1 MESLFWSG
9 GGTEPHLFGSPAE
22 PASEGESL
30 GPVGGL
36 GTFDGVWIHY
46 RIPGFAPAFFTD
58 FIGMV
63 ETQDGR
69 EVLPAA
75 DSGNV
80 AGAVLVDI
88 YTLALV
94 QSPAAAIRVQNHSGL
109 TEPVDYDIPLP
120 TLQTLYGTYG
130 FTSAS
135 AAVTT
140 SAAGN
145 GLLAANVLVWD
156 SGTSQYRYFAYL
168 VEFDLEGVIR
178 ENAVEAGH
186 PIDSPIVF
194 PGKDIMCATWWSL
207 ISGSNV
213 AANYAKYAIDSA
225 TPVADTT
232 VWLSGSD
239 YNLQLVCHDGFIVRR
254 YNRSTFVT
262 DAAAYDPDGTLIRT
276 VPIESPTDEYQYNG
290 ISLAQLVRYPV
301 RTNNPTSAV
310 VYDAINDTLYPE
322 YDPAGTATFRLYA
335 FDNGYAHG
343 WLTDDTAWPPLPGSI
358 KQHYALTANLVTGEW
373 TVGVLLYRTSSESAE
388 FLPAVHALE
397 YGRTRAA
404 G

>member
-9 GGTEPHLFGSPAE
+9 GGTEPHLFGPPAE
-22 PASEGESL
+22 PASEGDSL
-30 GPVGGL
+30 GPIGAF
-36 GTFDGVWIHY
+36 TNYDGVWIHY
-46 RIPGFAPAFFTD
+46 RLPGFAPAFFTD

-80 AGAVLVDI
+80 EGAVLTDI
-88 YTLALV
+88 YTLKL
-94 QSPAAAIRVQNHSGL
+94 QSPAATIRVRNHSGL

-135 AAVTT
+135 AVVTT

-168 VEFDLEGVIR
+168 AEFGLEGVIR

-186 PIDSPIVF
+186 PIDTPVVF
-194 PGKDIMCATWWSL
+194 PGKDIVCASWSSL
-207 ISGSNV
+207 VSGSNV
-213 AANYAKYAIDSA
+213 AATYAKYAIDSP
-225 TPVADTT
+225 TPVVDTT

-239 YNLQLVCHDGFIVRR
+239 YNIQRICHDGFIVRR
-254 YNRSTFVT
+254 YNRSTFAV
-262 DAAAYDPDGTLIRT
+262 DAAVYEPDGTFIRT
-276 VPIESPTDEYQYNG
+276 VPLESPGGEYKYNG
-290 ISLAQLVRYPV
+290 ISLAQLVRYPIP
-301 RTNNPTSAV
+301 TDNPASAA

-335 FDNGYAHG
+335 YDNGYAHG

-373 TVGVLLYRTSSESAE
+373 TVGVLLYRTSNETAG
-388 FLPAVHALE
+388 FLPAVHALQ

-404 G
+404 I

>member
-30 GPVGGL
+30 GPVEGL
-36 GTFDGVWIHY
+36 STFDGVWIHY

-109 TEPVDYDIPLP
+109 TAPVDYDIPLP
-120 TLQTLYGTYG
+120 TLQTLYTDFVYV
-130 FTSAS
+130 SAQ
-135 AAVTT
+135 ATVTT

-145 GLLAANVLVWD
+145 GLLAASILVWD
-156 SGTSQYRYFAYL
+156 DNISQYKHFAYL
-168 VEFDLEGVIR
+168 AEFDLEGVIR

-186 PIDSPIVF
+186 PLGEPHVF
-194 PGKDIMCATWWSL
+194 PGQNIVCMSWYSL

-213 AANYAKYAIDSA
+213 AANYSKFSIDSPTA
-225 TPVADTT
+225 LNTT
-232 VWLSGSD
+232 TYWSEGSD
-239 YNLQLVCHDGFIVRR
+239 YSPLLICHDGFLVRR
-254 YNRSTFVT
+254 YNRSTYVT
-262 DAAAYDPDGTLIRT
+262 DAVACQPDGTVIR
-276 VPIESPTDEYQYNG
+276 VIPLESPDDEYQYQG
-290 ISLAQLVRYPV
+290 LSIARLVRYPV
-301 RTNNPTSAV
+301 RTSDAASAR
-310 VYDAINDTLYPE
+310 VYDAVTDTLYADF
-322 YDPAGTATFRLYA
+322 DPSGTLRIWA
-335 FDNGYAHG
+335 FDTSYAHG
-343 WLTDDTAWPPLPGSI
+343 LLTDDTAWPPLPDSV
-358 KQHYALTANLVTGEW
+358 KQHYTVTANLLTGEW
-373 TVGVLLYRTSSESAE
+373 SVGELVYRTSSKSIET
-388 FLPAVHALE
+388 LPAVHAVE
-397 YGRTRAA
+397 YARAVRPL
-404 G
+404 